1 MIFQVPMEEEK
12 VTSSKVNRANQSSP
26 VSRPAGKFVNPVELS
41 PSVTSPTRVVIDVRK
56 ILATG
61 NTVELQTKS
70 SSCRK
75 SGIVKAFSKREN
87 WHSETTTDK
96 RPSSYPPNSALDHK
110 VPCL

>member
-1 MIFQVPMEEEK
+1 MEEEK

-41 PSVTSPTRVVIDVRK
+41 PSVTGPTRVDVSK